1 MEILILDIYKEVD
14 YRVSKDTSGGY
25 GTANNFGDDLF
36 TVFLKKKLKKIDHW
50 PSVSCAYVFSVLK
63 SKGHNVEYSKK
74 VNHNYDKY
82 DFIIVTSSIVCCET
96 ELKAITE
103 VKKKSNRIFAIGPF
117 ATNNPKLYNS
127 AGATVIL
134 GEPEFYFLSNFNF
147 IEDSKKDII
156 SFKHEFQL
164 DDLPYPCWD
173 EMLLDLKLISK
184 LFGNQMSVPI
194 LATRGCPFSCFK
206 YCVYPLQQGRKVRQR
221 SPVKIV
227 EEISYWHKKGVN
239 NFIFRDPVFS
249 INRKHT
255 VEFCNELI
263 AKNLKLNFLIETHLK
278 ILDSEIIKL
287 LKKAGLKVAKVGV
300 ESEDVDVL
308 KKSGRY
314 TESKDEQYLK
324 IRELEDNG
332 IKVSAMYII
341 GFPDDDK
348 NTINKTIQYAKK
360 LNTFYAQFS
369 VWTPYPGTPVFDEY
383 KDSIIVKDFESYD
396 QYSLVYKHRLFDQN
410 QVKHFLSKAYS
421 KYYLRLKW
429 IIKYFKFRFFYAQQ

>member
-1 MEILILDIYKEVD
+1 MKILILDIYKNAD

-25 GTANNFGDDLF
+25 GTANNFGEDLF
-36 TVFLKKKLKKIDHW
+36 TVFLKKKLKKMHDW

-63 SKGHNVEYSKK
+63 NKGHQVEYAKK
-74 VNHNYDKY
+74 IPDDYNKN

-96 ELKAITE
+96 ELKAISE
-103 VKKKSNRIFAIGPF
+103 IKKKCNKIFAIGPF
-117 ATNNPKLYNS
+117 AINNTKLYIE
-127 AGATVIL
+127 AGATVVL
-134 GEPEFYFLSNFNF
+134 GEPEFYFLSNLNF
-147 IEDSKKDII
+147 LEDSKKDIV
-156 SFKHEFQL
+156 SFKHDFQL
-164 DDLPYPCWD
+164 DDLPYPSWQ
-173 EMLLDLKLISK
+173 EMIFDFKLVSK
-184 LFGNQMSVPI
+184 LFGNEMSIPI

-221 SPVKIV
+221 SPVNIV
-227 EEISYWHKKGVN
+227 DEISYWHKKGVS

-263 AKNLKLNFLIETHLK
+263 AKNLKISFLIETHLK

-287 LKKAGLKVAKVGV
+287 LKKAGLRVAKVGV
-300 ESEDVDVL
+300 EGEDLDVL
-308 KKSGRY
+308 KKSARY
-314 TESKDEQYLK
+314 TIEKDEQYSK

-341 GFPDDDK
+341 GFPDDDAI
-348 NTINKTIQYAKK
+348 TINKTIEYAKK

-383 KDSIIVKDFESYD
+383 KNSIIVKNFESYD
-396 QYSLVYKHRLFDQN
+396 QYSLVYKHKLFEPN
-410 QVKHFLSKAYS
+410 HIKYFLSKAYTR
-421 KYYLRLKW
+421 YYLRISWVLK
-429 IIKYFKFRFFYAQQ
+429 YLRSRLFYG